1 MSYVDVREEKKLF
14 NCLQIHLKALYSAP
28 RFSFDQI
35 LYQVH
40 NVKSGFVH
48 ETKSKEGK
56 IQDITYNL
64 VYPVCL
70 KLEYLLKNSNISTV
84 KCDVLNLKSKMQFI
98 CLIIHCFFMYC
109 FIPKGLPHKN

>member
-1 MSYVDVREEKKLF
+1 MSYVDVREREKS

-40 NVKSGFVH
+40 KLKSGFVH

-56 IQDITYNL
+56 IQDVTYNL
-64 VYPVCL
+64 GYPVCL
-70 KLEYLLKNSNISTV
+70 KLEYLLKNSNISIV
-84 KCDVLNLKSKMQFI
+84 KYDGAKFEK
-98 CLIIHCFFMYC
+98 
-109 FIPKGLPHKN
+109 